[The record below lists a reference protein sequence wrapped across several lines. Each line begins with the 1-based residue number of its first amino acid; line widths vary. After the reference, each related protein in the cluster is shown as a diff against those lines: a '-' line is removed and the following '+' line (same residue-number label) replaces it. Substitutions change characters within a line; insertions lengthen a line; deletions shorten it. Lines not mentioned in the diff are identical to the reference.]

1 MEDYPRNINE
11 LEARFG
17 AEEACHEY
25 LFRLRWPEDFGA
37 LVAEGAKRGHFD
49 RCVCNAAVV
58 DIRPQ

>member
-1 MEDYPRNINE
+1 MSICSGCVGRP
-11 LEARFG
+11 
-17 AEEACHEY
+17 
-25 LFRLRWPEDFGA
+25 DFGA